1 LLWRAGAHQP
11 GLPPAKA
18 GVDPLPREVHIHA
31 HLIGHRKQQQEPR
44 MKKVIFALILCA
56 AGVSNTA
63 AAFERVQWPGPLVE
77 QVKRLIKL
85 HGDAGALED
94 TDGRLIQQAQRG
106 PGDDIVLAIVQV
118 RGIQG
123 AQRYTQV
130 LAVFKPEQ
138 VSGGVQHFR
147 LIDFIRV
154 GELGRR
160 TVQAVEAQVAHDP
173 ATGETAIALQALEPV
188 KEAPDSP
195 GRKVGIQL
203 RLKNDR
209 LAEER

>member
-1 LLWRAGAHQP
+1 
-11 GLPPAKA
+11 
-18 GVDPLPREVHIHA
+18 
-31 HLIGHRKQQQEPR
+31 

-63 AAFERVQWPGPLVE
+63 AAFERTQWPGPLVE

-94 TDGRLIQQAQRG
+94 TDGRLIQRAQRG

-138 VSGGVQHFR
+138 VSGGAQHFR

-195 GRKVGIQL
+195 GRKVAIQL